1 MLECE
6 DGEGVAVGEHGRL
19 EEEDESVARLAGDA
33 LHLRFEEA
41 RAHRCKRLVYKVQLV
56 WRKTKREVDERHLH
70 PHVMASLVYH
80 ALAQVHDRHLHR
92 DVMSP

>member
-1 MLECE
+1 MLESE
-6 DGEGVAVGEHGRL
+6 DGEGVAVGQHGRL
-19 EEEDESVARLAGDA
+19 EEEDESVARLAGHA

-56 WRKTKREVDERHLH
+56 WRKAKRKVDEGHLD
-70 PHVMASLVYH
+70 VMASLVYH
-80 ALAQVHDRHLHR
+80 ALAQVHHRHLHR